1 MPIAERREYWSGRTG
16 FVLATIGAAIGLGS
30 IWKFPYEVGS
40 NGGGAF
46 VLFYLLGLALI
57 VLPLMFVEFAIG
69 RRGKSDA
76 SGSVAVVAERAGS
89 SRRWSWLGLLG
100 VATSFLVLSFYSVVG
115 GWAIAYVVETI
126 GRGPSAI
133 DATAAQARFDA
144 LLASPLQMAAYHA
157 AFMGVT
163 ALVVGRGIVNGIE
176 AASKILMPILIALIA
191 ALALYAALRGD
202 VAATVRFLFALDL
215 GHLTPKV
222 ALEALGLGF
231 FSIGVGMAVLI
242 TYAAHAGP
250 EIDLRQVAIVTVAG
264 DTAISFASG
273 LAIFP
278 IVFANQL
285 DPSSGPGLLFVTLP
299 LAFSRM
305 PFGLAAAVAFFA
317 LLVVAALAS
326 AMSMLE
332 MPVAFLHRRLA
343 WRRPVATAACAVG
356 CWLIGIA
363 SVLSFNAWAGWFPL
377 SFLPGLG
384 RATVFDVLDH
394 LTSNLM
400 LPVGGLA
407 LAVFGGRIMPA
418 RFLADELALSA
429 RTTRLLRI
437 VLRYAATPAILAV
450 GAAALFLRS

>member
-1 MPIAERREYWSGRTG
+1 
-16 FVLATIGAAIGLGS
+16 
-30 IWKFPYEVGS
+30 
-40 NGGGAF
+40 
-46 VLFYLLGLALI
+46 
-57 VLPLMFVEFAIG
+57 VEFAIG

-407 LAVFGGRIMPA
+407 LAVFGGWIMPA